1 MKLNITNSNE
11 NFIDGCY
18 NINVNDYDE
27 KVFDD
32 IPQSSCDMVIITQC
46 LGELSYHKCHNF
58 LTKSAD
64 RVRTSGTIS
73 ISLLDVESLFVAY
86 LNGSLDSREISEM
99 LEKKITALR
108 YHEVKQIL
116 TKAGIALQK
125 VDRKNNL
132 LLINGIKK

>member
-1 MKLNITNSNE
+1 MRLNITNNDDS
-11 NFIDGCY
+11 FIDGCY

-32 IPQSSCDMVIITQC
+32 IPQSSCEMVIITQC
-46 LGELSYHKCHNF
+46 LGELPYHQCHDF
-58 LTKSAD
+58 LAKSAN

-73 ISLLDVESLFVAY
+73 LSLLDVESVFISY
-86 LNGSLDSREISEM
+86 LNGSLDSREISQL

-132 LLINGIKK
+132 LLVNGIKK